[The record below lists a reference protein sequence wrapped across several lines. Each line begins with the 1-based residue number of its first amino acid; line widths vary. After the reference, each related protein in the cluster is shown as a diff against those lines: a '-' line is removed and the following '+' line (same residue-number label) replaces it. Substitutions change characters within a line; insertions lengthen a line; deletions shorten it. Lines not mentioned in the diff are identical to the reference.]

1 MIRCLKC
8 QIGFKSASNKN
19 RRGGKKKKKEGEKKV
34 PPERI
39 ELPTPGLQDQCS
51 ATELQ
56 RHLHNN
62 TSVGGLIKKEYRI
75 RTLYSHVTTLP
86 FVLT

>member
-1 MIRCLKC
+1 MPRTKIE
-8 QIGFKSASNKN
+8 
-19 RRGGKKKKKEGEKKV
+19 GGEKKKKRGEKKV

-86 FVLT
+86 FV